1 MHGFASGMVFGQDNS
16 FNNTGGKILFAAPM
30 YTSDKVLFGGDVRQ
44 TRLNF
49 SVRGPKA
56 LGATPKAVVE
66 FDMFGQDEFTAPA
79 TAANGDVSIVP
90 RIRVAYAELNWGNH
104 QIMFGQMNHL
114 TITIIPESVGHIA
127 FPVSYAAGT
136 VGWRA
141 PGIWGYH
148 TFGSDFKLEFAWSV
162 QRAQWSQATAN
173 LTAANGQNQG
183 VSSGM
188 PAFEARLRAMMGKA
202 FSLWVTGHYQM
213 NDMNG
218 PNFLAVPGPATA
230 AGTTGG
236 TGLSG
241 SQLATYAYTAG
252 MKLAVSLLTLQG
264 SAWYGMNTGP
274 LLGNIVQF
282 PSRNVSVHGWGAWGQ
297 LGLDFTKNFSLWLL
311 YGADV
316 PNPNDARA
324 AGMARIQN
332 RNGSA
337 MLQYQEAGFRIGLEY
352 VRSQTLYGSYQYSPG
367 QPVVGAGGSGPGS
380 AVGRTQV
387 GQQFSLTGNYHF

>member
-1 MHGFASGMVFGQDNS
+1 
-16 FNNTGGKILFAAPM
+16 
-30 YTSDKVLFGGDVRQ
+30 
-44 TRLNF
+44 
-49 SVRGPKA
+49 
-56 LGATPKAVVE
+56 
-66 FDMFGQDEFTAPA
+66 
-79 TAANGDVSIVP
+79 
-90 RIRVAYAELNWGNH
+90 
-104 QIMFGQMNHL
+104 
-114 TITIIPESVGHIA
+114 
-127 FPVSYAAGT
+127 
-136 VGWRA
+136 
-141 PGIWGYH
+141 
-148 TFGSDFKLEFAWSV
+148 
-162 QRAQWSQATAN
+162 
-173 LTAANGQNQG
+173 
-183 VSSGM
+183 
-188 PAFEARLRAMMGKA
+188 
-202 FSLWVTGHYQM
+202 
-213 NDMNG
+213 
-218 PNFLAVPGPATA
+218 
-230 AGTTGG
+230 
-236 TGLSG
+236 
-241 SQLATYAYTAG
+241 
-252 MKLAVSLLTLQG
+252 
-264 SAWYGMNTGP
+264 MNTGP